1 MDTPNL
7 ENYKIH
13 ERLGEGTSG
22 KVHKGRNKESGT
34 NVAIK
39 FIPKKSLSSSGRD
52 NLINEISAL
61 KKLKHRFIIQMLD
74 FSYTDK
80 HVYIIMEFADSG
92 DLSTFIKKRKCLQE
106 NLARI
111 FCQQLCAALLF
122 MRSYNISHMDLKPS
136 NLLLHR
142 PSPNLNPV
150 LKVADFGFAQ
160 NIEGEDDLGLRG
172 SPLYMAPEIFKT
184 KSYTPKVDLWS
195 VGVIL
200 FEAVFGH
207 APFSSSSLEDLIVK
221 IKEDTPI
228 VIPRERKLSSE
239 CRRFLSSCLI
249 RDPDDR
255 INFEDLREHPF
266 LELENS
272 IPNETMEQMMLQ
284 HGEDAESQF
293 LLGNTKSA
301 IAESKLAVKL
311 ATTLY
316 YYGQDED
323 ERRKWKSF
331 VLKYQERLGEMQGRR
346 VTSTIMTATTNNC
359 DQHFIELRQLSK
371 GTPSLADGL
380 EIIGSARNYLL
391 QGDIQQAIDKYTAGL
406 SVLMPILQNEPKG
419 RRRDLL
425 HICVTSCL
433 DQAETLKQSMEAE
446 NTNIQKSEELLTGEK
461 DKASCCLQ

>member
-1 MDTPNL
+1 METPNL
-7 ENYKIH
+7 ENYKIL

-22 KVHKGRNKESGT
+22 KVHKGRNKNTGK

-52 NLINEISAL
+52 NLINEITAL
-61 KKLKHRFIIQMLD
+61 KKLKHRYIIQMLD
-74 FSYTDK
+74 FSYTDT
-80 HVYIIMEFADSG
+80 HVYIIMEFANAG

-111 FCQQLCAALLF
+111 FCQQLCSALLF

-160 NIEGEDDLGLRG
+160 NIDEEDDPGLRG
-172 SPLYMAPEIFKT
+172 SPLYMAPEIFRT

-221 IKEDTPI
+221 IKEDSPI

-266 LELENS
+266 LDLENS
-272 IPNETMEQMMLQ
+272 IPNETMEQRMLQ
-284 HGEDAESQF
+284 YAEKAESEF

-301 IAESKLAVKL
+301 LACSKLAVKL

-316 YYGQDED
+316 YYGQEED

-331 VLKYQERLGEMQGRR
+331 VVKYQERLGDMQGRR
-346 VTSTIMTATTNNC
+346 VTSSIMTTSTTC
-359 DQHFIELRQLSK
+359 DLHFTELRQLSK
-371 GTPSLADGL
+371 GTPSLTDGL

-391 QGDIQQAIDKYTAGL
+391 QGDLQQAVDKYTAGL
-406 SVLMPILQNEPKG
+406 SVLMPILQNEPTG

-425 HICVTSCL
+425 HSCVTSCL
-433 DQAETLKQSMEAE
+433 DQAETLKQSIQAE
-446 NTNIQKSEELLTGEK
+446 NTSIQKNEDLLGGEK
-461 DKASCCLQ
+461 DKSSCCLQ